1 MDAQQFLAE
10 FGHIANAP
18 EGVARLRELVYQFAV
33 TGRLT
38 TQREEDGN
46 ADAVL
51 NNVARTRL
59 HLIKEKKF
67 KRSPKLESAPLTSP
81 AISIPPSW
89 RWSRLLDLG
98 EINPRNQVKNDAETV
113 VMATFVPMAAVSE
126 LHSTRIAGEVRPWSE
141 IAKGYTHFANSDVLL
156 AKITPCFENGKSAVV
171 QGLEYNI
178 GSGST
183 EFHVFRPISED
194 VNPAYVYLFVRSPLF
209 RAKGEASMTGT
220 AGQKRLPTDYF
231 ALCAMPLPPT
241 KEQSRIVAKVDELM
255 ALCDQLEAQQQKRR
269 TLQNH
274 LRQATLQAVAASQ
287 SPREL
292 QDSWQ
297 RLQTNFGQ
305 LFSAPE
311 DVEAL
316 RSAVLDLAITGY
328 LSEASPADEAV
339 DAFLE
344 RNNRG
349 KQERLSSGEMKRKKA
364 SATDVHQLELE
375 IAEHWAKVALEDLFQ
390 FIDYRGKTPPKT
402 ESGVV
407 LVTAKNVRPRRLN
420 KEPVEYISEKSY
432 KEWMTRGLP
441 KTGDLLFTTEAPL
454 GNVALIEQ
462 EPSFALAQRVID
474 FQPFAD
480 LNTKC
485 AMYFMM
491 SPTYQ
496 ILLEKNSTGM
506 TAKGIKAAK
515 LKQLLL
521 PIPPIPEQHRIVDR
535 IEQLMTICDELEKS
549 LNNVDKVATSLAA
562 ASLASLTGIAI
573 EQEEEPMKA
582 PQTELVAPVRLGTAP
597 DIKTQAPLATILARH
612 NGEMSAK
619 DLWQRFGG
627 EIDAFYAQLKT
638 EVAHGW
644 VLEPSPAEVREKAN
658 S

>member
-18 EGVARLRELVYQFAV
+18 GGVARLRELVLYLAI
-33 TGRLT
+33 TGKLVS
-38 TQREEDGN
+38 QNESDFEAHSLLEEMTLKASEKSSKKKSAAKKKTIN
-46 ADAVL
+46 QQYISESKVPPNWVVADLAEL
-51 NNVARTRL
+51 GEWGAGCTPSRSNPTYYGGRTPW
-59 HLIKEKKF
+59 F
-67 KRSPKLESAPLTSP
+67 KSGELKSDF
-81 AISIPPSW
+81 ISI
-89 RWSRLLDLG
+89 
-98 EINPRNQVKNDAETV
+98 AEEH
-113 VMATFVPMAAVSE
+113 VSE
-126 LHSTRIAGEVRPWSE
+126 LALKECSLRLNAPGDVLIAMYGANIGQTSIIEVESTTNQAVCACTPHQGLSNKFLLIALKALKRFFIALGAGGAQPNISKAKIVATRIG
-141 IAKGYTHFANSDVLL
+141 
-156 AKITPCFENGKSAVV
+156 
-171 QGLEYNI
+171 
-178 GSGST
+178 
-183 EFHVFRPISED
+183 
-194 VNPAYVYLFVRSPLF
+194 
-209 RAKGEASMTGT
+209 
-220 AGQKRLPTDYF
+220 
-231 ALCAMPLPPT
+231 LPPT
-241 KEQSRIVAKVDELM
+241 EEQSRIVAKVDELM
-255 ALCDQLEAQQQKRR
+255 ALCDKLEAQQQQRR

-287 SPREL
+287 SPHEL
-292 QDSWQ
+292 QESWQ
-297 RLQTNFGQ
+297 RLQANFGQ

-311 DVEAL
+311 DVEEL
-316 RSAVLDLAITGY
+316 RSAVLDLAISGY

-344 RNNRG
+344 RNNRS

-375 IAEHWAKVALEDLFQ
+375 ISDHWAKVALEDLFQ

-432 KEWMTRGLP
+432 KEWMTRGFP

-496 ILLEKNSTGM
+496 NLLEKNSTGM

-521 PIPPIPEQHRIVDR
+521 PTPPIPEQQRIVDR
-535 IEQLMTICDELEKS
+535 IELLMTICDDLEKS
-549 LNNVDKVATSLAA
+549 LNNAGKVATSLAA
-562 ASLASLTGIAI
+562 ASVASLTGIAI

-582 PQTELVAPVRLGTAP
+582 PKTELVAPVRLGTPP
-597 DIKTQAPLATILARH
+597 DVKAQAPLATILARH

-644 VLEPSPAEVREKAN
+644 LLEPEVAEMHEKA
-658 S
+658 SS

>member
-18 EGVARLRELVYQFAV
+18 GGVARLRELILHLAV
-33 TGRLT
+33 SGDLISVESPKDASPLLESINRQKREHTEKRKVIAEQAPPSRAKIRVPAHWAVCRLGDLALTITGGGTPSKNNPSYWGGTIPWASVKDLKDFKYLDD
-38 TQREEDGN
+38 TQDYITEDGLRN
-46 ADAVL
+46 SSSNLIPVGRIIVCTRMGLGKVL
-51 NNVARTRL
+51 VNRVPVAINQDLKALELPAEVNTDFFLILYKTREVSGTGTTVSG
-59 HLIKEKKF
+59 IKQDK
-67 KRSPKLESAPLTSP
+67 
-81 AISIPPSW
+81 
-89 RWSRLLDLG
+89 
-98 EINPRNQVKNDAETV
+98 
-113 VMATFVPMAAVSE
+113 
-126 LHSTRIAGEVRPWSE
+126 
-141 IAKGYTHFANSDVLL
+141 LL
-156 AKITPCFENGKSAVV
+156 A
-171 QGLEYNI
+171 L
-178 GSGST
+178 
-183 EFHVFRPISED
+183 
-194 VNPAYVYLFVRSPLF
+194 PA
-209 RAKGEASMTGT
+209 A
-220 AGQKRLPTDYF
+220 
-231 ALCAMPLPPT
+231 LPPLE
-241 KEQSRIVAKVDELM
+241 EQSRIVAKVDELM

-269 TLQNH
+269 ILQNY
-274 LRQATLQAVAASQ
+274 LRQSTLQAVAASQ
-287 SPREL
+287 SPFEL
-292 QDSWQ
+292 QKNWQ
-297 RLQTNFGQ
+297 RLQANFAQ

-311 DVEAL
+311 DVEEL
-316 RSAVLDLAITGY
+316 RSAVLDLAISGY

-344 RNNRG
+344 RNNRS

-375 IAEHWAKVALEDLFQ
+375 ISDHWAKVALEDLFQ

-432 KEWMTRGLP
+432 KEWMTRGFP

-496 ILLEKNSTGM
+496 NLLEKNSTGM

-521 PIPPIPEQHRIVDR
+521 PTPPIPEQQRIVDR
-535 IEQLMTICDELEKS
+535 IELLMTICDDLEKS
-549 LNNVDKVATSLAA
+549 LNNAGKVATSLAA
-562 ASLASLTGIAI
+562 ASVASLTGIAI

-582 PQTELVAPVRLGTAP
+582 PKTELVAPVRLGTPP
-597 DIKTQAPLATILARH
+597 DVKAQAPLATILARH

-644 VLEPSPAEVREKAN
+644 LLEPEVAEMHEKA
-658 S
+658 SS

>member
-1 MDAQQFLAE
+1 
-10 FGHIANAP
+10 
-18 EGVARLRELVYQFAV
+18 
-33 TGRLT
+33 
-38 TQREEDGN
+38 
-46 ADAVL
+46 
-51 NNVARTRL
+51 
-59 HLIKEKKF
+59 
-67 KRSPKLESAPLTSP
+67 
-81 AISIPPSW
+81 
-89 RWSRLLDLG
+89 
-98 EINPRNQVKNDAETV
+98 
-113 VMATFVPMAAVSE
+113 
-126 LHSTRIAGEVRPWSE
+126 
-141 IAKGYTHFANSDVLL
+141 
-156 AKITPCFENGKSAVV
+156 
-171 QGLEYNI
+171 
-178 GSGST
+178 
-183 EFHVFRPISED
+183 
-194 VNPAYVYLFVRSPLF
+194 
-209 RAKGEASMTGT
+209 
-220 AGQKRLPTDYF
+220 
-231 ALCAMPLPPT
+231 
-241 KEQSRIVAKVDELM
+241 M

-274 LRQATLQAVAASQ
+274 LRQSTLQAVAVSQ
-287 SPREL
+287 SPHEL
-292 QDSWQ
+292 QDSWL
-297 RLQTNFGQ
+297 RLQANFGH

-344 RNNRG
+344 RNNRR

-375 IAEHWAKVALEDLFQ
+375 IADHWTKVALEDLFQ

-432 KEWMTRGLP
+432 KEWMTRGFP

-462 EPSFALAQRVID
+462 EPSFALAQRVIN

-496 ILLEKNSTGM
+496 NLLEKNSTGM

-521 PIPPIPEQHRIVDR
+521 PIPPIPEQQRIVDR
-535 IEQLMTICDELEKS
+535 IEQLMTICDDLEKS
-549 LNNVDKVATSLAA
+549 LNNAGKVATSLAA
-562 ASLASLTGIAI
+562 ASVASITGIAI

-582 PQTELVAPVRLGTAP
+582 PQTKLVAPVRLGTPP
-597 DIKTQAPLATILARH
+597 DIKAQAPLATILARH
-612 NGEMSAK
+612 SGEMSAK

-627 EIDAFYAQLKT
+627 EIDAFYAQLKV

-644 VLEPSPAEVREKAN
+644 ILEPEKAEMLEKIEE
-658 S
+658 